1 MTNPLFGLR
10 TAVILLAATAVGVGA
25 AALTR
30 AAGDS
35 WPRAVLAGFATTGA
49 ATVLFNGIISRLPAD
64 DDA

>member
-1 MTNPLFGLR
+1 M
-10 TAVILLAATAVGVGA
+10 
-25 AALTR
+25 TR